1 METPQTPWI
10 DTHCHL
16 YVQEFDADRPA
27 MIARAVEAGV
37 GGFYLPNIDSGS
49 LAAMNALAYA
59 FPDLA
64 FPMIGLHPCSVK
76 ENVEEELALVESE
89 LKTGHYHGV
98 GETGIDLYWD
108 TTFRAAQIEAFSR
121 QIEWARAYDLPV
133 IIHSRE
139 SQDLTIDLVRE
150 QQDGT
155 LRGIFHCF
163 SGTLE
168 QALAI
173 HELGF
178 KIGIG
183 GVVTYKKTDLP
194 DVLPSVPRDMI
205 VLETDAPYLAPVPF
219 RGKRNESSY
228 LPIVGRR
235 VAECLGITP
244 EDVAR
249 ITSANSM
256 QVFRKK
262 P

>member
-1 METPQTPWI
+1 METAHTPWI
-10 DTHCHL
+10 DTHSHL
-16 YVQEFDADRPA
+16 YVEEFDADRPA

-37 GGFYLPNIDSGS
+37 GRVYLPNIDSGS
-49 LAAMNALAYA
+49 LAAMNALADAY
-59 FPDLA
+59 PDLA

-76 ENVEEELALVESE
+76 ENVEDELALVESE
-89 LKTGHYHGV
+89 LKTGRYHGV

-121 QIEWARAYDLPV
+121 QIEWAKAYDLPV

-163 SGTLE
+163 SGTRE

-173 HELGF
+173 HDLGF
-178 KIGIG
+178 MIGIG

-194 DVLPSVPRDMI
+194 DVLPGVPRDMI
-205 VLETDAPYLAPVPF
+205 VLETDAPYLAPVPY

-228 LPIVGRR
+228 LPVIGRK
-235 VAECLGITP
+235 VAECLGLTP
-244 EDVAR
+244 EEVAR
-249 ITSANSM
+249 ITSANSLR
-256 QVFRKK
+256 VFRKK